1 MLDATRLS
9 PVLANYQEIFRIA
22 GAFRFSLAGFVAR
35 IHLSMDRLALLFI
48 VVHKTGSYGL
58 AGLMVAT
65 ASIVITIAQ
74 PYWARAADKH
84 GQGRVLYVNTI
95 LRFVSFTIFILLVQ
109 FDFPIWTWF
118 LSIVIAESNTINAG
132 SLVRRRWVNVLP
144 NPHLKTTAYSFE
156 ALVDEIIFVFGPLL
170 ATFLATYVSPIS
182 CLLASMAF
190 VVIGQP
196 ALAKLRDSE
205 PKVLKNKES
214 LSSPNI
220 LKRKSAQAIILPIFF
235 VGGYFGSVGIVV
247 VAFANKMGT
256 PEISGVLLAIW
267 ALGSAISALF
277 NGIFGMRFLP
287 ARTFIYSLLFMLLM
301 SMGLL
306 FAESTIFLG
315 VTLFLNGIG
324 ISPLLVNAFATMEQ
338 EVSEDELTEA
348 MTWVTTGTPT
358 GGAIGSA
365 IAGQVIDNFGVSQG
379 FFIPVITLFLANLA
393 LLPYIRE
400 WHRLRSR
407 P

>member
-144 NPHLKTTAYSFE
+144 NPHLK
-156 ALVDEIIFVFGPLL
+156 PLL
-170 ATFLATYVSPIS
+170 T
-182 CLLASMAF
+182 
-190 VVIGQP
+190 
-196 ALAKLRDSE
+196 
-205 PKVLKNKES
+205 
-214 LSSPNI
+214 LS
-220 LKRKSAQAIILPIFF
+220 KH
-235 VGGYFGSVGIVV
+235 
-247 VAFANKMGT
+247 
-256 PEISGVLLAIW
+256 W
-267 ALGSAISALF
+267 
-277 NGIFGMRFLP
+277 
-287 ARTFIYSLLFMLLM
+287 
-301 SMGLL
+301 
-306 FAESTIFLG
+306 
-315 VTLFLNGIG
+315 
-324 ISPLLVNAFATMEQ
+324 
-338 EVSEDELTEA
+338 LTK
-348 MTWVTTGTPT
+348 
-358 GGAIGSA
+358 
-365 IAGQVIDNFGVSQG
+365 
-379 FFIPVITLFLANLA
+379 
-393 LLPYIRE
+393 
-400 WHRLRSR
+400 
-407 P
+407 